1 MFEIMTDAQNWN
13 NGPVSLPG
21 RGGKLGKV
29 TTHAMASGGVQNQ
42 CSRREL
48 QMMSRKVAPNT
59 QGAVTSPVKYDPRS
73 PFVKTDS
80 IVHKFSV

>member
-29 TTHAMASGGVQNQ
+29 TTHAMASGGVLDE
-42 CSRREL
+42 SY
-48 QMMSRKVAPNT
+48 K
-59 QGAVTSPVKYDPRS
+59 
-73 PFVKTDS
+73 
-80 IVHKFSV
+80 